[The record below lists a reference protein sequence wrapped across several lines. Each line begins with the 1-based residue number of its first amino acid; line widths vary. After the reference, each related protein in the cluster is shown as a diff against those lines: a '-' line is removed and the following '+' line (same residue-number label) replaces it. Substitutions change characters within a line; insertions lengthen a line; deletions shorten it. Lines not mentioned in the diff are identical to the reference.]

1 MNLNDLYSAARNGD
15 RRAEE
20 KLFDVLTARFRL
32 FSRQRIWDS
41 DVSEEVVQESLLTIY
56 KEYKTITFTSS
67 FAAWAYKVLNNRI
80 LAQIKKGQRQASRLQ
95 PLPEGDT
102 TVAPASED
110 FDPALKRR
118 LLDCLKKIRSTN
130 LRYARILNLQYQGFD
145 TEDVCRRLAVT
156 RSNLYSLLSRARTV
170 LELCLE
176 EGGVL

>member
-1 MNLNDLYSAARNGD
+1 
-15 RRAEE
+15 
-20 KLFDVLTARFRL
+20 
-32 FSRQRIWDS
+32 
-41 DVSEEVVQESLLTIY
+41 
-56 KEYKTITFTSS
+56 
-67 FAAWAYKVLNNRI
+67 
-80 LAQIKKGQRQASRLQ
+80 
-95 PLPEGDT
+95 
-102 TVAPASED
+102 PASED